1 MESVRITLGDTRFE
15 LRLHTDRKTHL
26 TKWTAA
32 RHCHAEY
39 EVHIV
44 LTGAC
49 TMDVADTTVRLS
61 ACEAILIPPGHY
73 HCTAHASADFSHFIL
88 PFIPK
93 TPLPYPLGPTAS
105 CVHMRLPASTLPL
118 CRDVQTEL
126 EDRQLYRSETLR
138 AQYTLL
144 LAILFRTLLA
154 AAPTEPTSSATV
166 TDARLALIDD
176 YFEQH
181 LDKGATA
188 DEMAKQLNLS
198 HRQLSRVLMAY
209 YGLTFREKIR
219 HARMDRAAWLLR
231 TTELPVGKISE
242 QVGYDSET
250 SFFKAF
256 KAHYGITP
264 LAYKKEKTRGNEP

>member
-15 LRLHTDRKTHL
+15 LRLHTDREAHMTGR
-26 TKWTAA
+26 TAD

-39 EVHIV
+39 EVHII
-44 LTGAC
+44 LAGAC
-49 TMDVADTTVRLS
+49 TMDVSDTSVRLS
-61 ACEAILIPPGHY
+61 AGEALLIPPGQY
-73 HCTAHASADFSHFIL
+73 HRTTDASAEYSRFIL

-93 TPLPYPLGPTAS
+93 APRPRMLVSAS
-105 CVHMRLPASTLPL
+105 PFAHIRLPASAPAL
-118 CRDVQTEL
+118 CRSVQAEL
-126 EDRQLYRSETLR
+126 EESRPFRSEALR

-144 LAILFRTLLA
+144 LTALLRSLLS
-154 AAPTEPTSSATV
+154 AAPAEKTAAPAV

-181 LDKGATA
+181 LHGDATA
-188 DEMAKQLNLS
+188 DEMARQLSLS

-209 YGLTFREKIR
+209 YGMTFREKIR
-219 HARMDRAAWLLR
+219 HARMDRAGWLLR
-231 TTELPVGKISE
+231 TTALSVSEIS
-242 QVGYDSET
+242 QAVGYDSET

-264 LAYKKEKTRGNEP
+264 LAYRKEKRGNEP